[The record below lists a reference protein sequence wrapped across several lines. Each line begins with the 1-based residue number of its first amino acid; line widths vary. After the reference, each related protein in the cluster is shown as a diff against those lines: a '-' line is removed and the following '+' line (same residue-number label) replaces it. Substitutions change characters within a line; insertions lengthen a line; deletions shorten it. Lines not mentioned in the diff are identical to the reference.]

1 MKKKAVFSWSTG
13 KDSALAL
20 HKILNQNEFEI
31 VSLITT
37 ITEDYGRVSMHGLR
51 VELLDEQAESVGIP
65 LKKIYVY
72 DKFGDGWI

>member
-13 KDSALAL
+13 KDSTLAL

-37 ITEDYGRVSMHGLR
+37 VTEDYGRVSYPENRSLGKTHPPP
-51 VELLDEQAESVGIP
+51 I
-65 LKKIYVY
+65 
-72 DKFGDGWI
+72 